1 MSHTVTYRVFLS
13 ATRLLA
19 LLETFA
25 GVPDR
30 QVDTLGGRGLVDYLI
45 LLCFFSQASTMEEA
59 ITNDS
64 STNKLDIPW
73 CIALVA

>member
-1 MSHTVTYRVFLS
+1 MSHTMTSQVFLS

-30 QVDTLGGRGLVDYLI
+30 QVDTLGGGAGRI
-45 LLCFFSQASTMEEA
+45 STSSSASA
-59 ITNDS
+59 SAS
-64 STNKLDIPW
+64 SSSARL
-73 CIALVA
+73 AR